1 MPFTSK
7 ISSRVWPA
15 LLVASVLATP
25 AAALA
30 QAAGKPVPK
39 LALNVETELTGLNH
53 PWSLAFLPDN
63 QGALITER
71 SGTLRLWQPGKPLSE
86 PLTGVPAVWVEAQAG
101 LWDVRLAPDFATS
114 RRVYLSYAAKD
125 DKGEPHAELGYG
137 TLSPDGLHL
146 ENFKTIFVETP
157 ALESGINLGGRLVF
171 DAKGN
176 ILMSLGDN
184 NQRSQAQ
191 DLNSLRGKIIRL
203 TPEGGI
209 PEDNP
214 YVKNPAARH
223 EIWTYG
229 NRNTQALAFNPQS
242 GELWETEHG
251 PRGGDEVNILK
262 AGSNYGWPFA
272 TFGIN
277 YSGVPIPEAKGSHL
291 DGMEDPLY
299 YWRVSPGVSGM
310 AFYNSDKFPQ
320 WKDMLFVG
328 ALKETTLIQL
338 RVNDKRVLNEKRGL
352 ADLGQRIREVQVG
365 GDGYVYVLTDE
376 INGKLLK
383 ISPK

>member
-1 MPFTSK
+1 MPFSLK

-15 LLVASVLATP
+15 LLVAGVIATP

-39 LALNVETELTGLNH
+39 LALNVETELTGLDH

-71 SGTLRLWQPGKPLSE
+71 SGTLCLWQPGKPLSE

-137 TLSPDGLHL
+137 TLSQDGLHL

-209 PEDNP
+209 PADNP
-214 YVKNPAARH
+214 FVKNASARH

-229 NRNTQALAFNPQS
+229 NRNTQALAFNPQG

-277 YSGVPIPEAKGSHL
+277 YSGVPIPEAKGSHI
-291 DGMEDPLY
+291 DGMEDPIY
-299 YWRVSPGVSGM
+299 YWRVSPAVSGM

-338 RVNDKRVLNEKRGL
+338 RVNDKRVLNEKRGFT
-352 ADLGQRIREVQVG
+352 DLGQRIREVQVG
-365 GDGYVYVLTDE
+365 ADGYIYVLTDE
-376 INGKLLK
+376 SNGKLLK
-383 ISPK
+383 I